1 MSHHTAK
8 TENLLALGNYT
19 YQLLILIT
27 FAGILTAAM
36 VFQYANG
43 ELPCPLCLLQRVAM
57 FGICFGIMLDF
68 RRGFSYQNVGFSLLS
83 ALFLLIVSVRQ
94 TLLDIY
100 PREGHVYIGSAVF
113 GIHMPVWS
121 IIITVL
127 LLIAYA
133 VQLCVLGRDTDLPLI
148 PASNYPALK
157 RIGEGVSLYVLA
169 LLVVN
174 FVSVGLQCGVG
185 QCHTMGYALLGG

>member
-1 MSHHTAK
+1 MSHHSPK
-8 TENLLALGNYT
+8 TENVLAFANYT

-27 FAGILTAAM
+27 FAGILTAAL
-36 VFQYANG
+36 VFQLANG

-68 RRGFSYQNVGFSLLS
+68 RRGFSYQNVGFSLLC
-83 ALFLLIVSVRQ
+83 AMFLLIVSVRQ

-100 PREGHVYIGSAVF
+100 PREGHAYIGSAIF

-121 IIITVL
+121 VIITFF
-127 LLIAYA
+127 LILAYA
-133 VQLCVLGRDTDLPLI
+133 VQLCILGRDLDLPTI

-157 RIGEGVSLYVLA
+157 RAGEGVSLYVMA
-169 LLVVN
+169 LLAVN
-174 FVSVGLQCGVG
+174 VIAVALQCGLD
-185 QCHTMGYALLGG
+185 QCHTMGYALLK

>member
-1 MSHHTAK
+1 MSHHSPR
-8 TENLLALGNYT
+8 TENILAFGNYV

-27 FAGILTAAM
+27 FAGIITAAL
-36 VFQYANG
+36 VFQYAYG

-68 RRGFSYQNVGFSLLS
+68 RKGFSYQNVGFSLLS

-100 PREGHVYIGSAVF
+100 PRPGHVYIGSAIF

-121 IIITVL
+121 IIITTC

-133 VQLCVLGRDTDLPLI
+133 VQLCVLGRDLDLPTI

-157 RIGEGVSLYVLA
+157 RVGEGVSLYVLA
-169 LLVVN
+169 LLAVN
-174 FVSVGLQCGVG
+174 FVSVTLQCGID
-185 QCHTMGYALLGG
+185 QCHTMDYALMH